1 MRYFTL
7 GIPDNFTAW
16 HTVRSVLIYP
26 QYKSMKG
33 YMPRLPDQED
43 YTLWMVSPEEYQ
55 AEAKELVKAE
65 IKASRDIERERER
78 WHRDFVQVY

>member
-1 MRYFTL
+1 
-7 GIPDNFTAW
+7 
-16 HTVRSVLIYP
+16 
-26 QYKSMKG
+26 
-33 YMPRLPDQED
+33 MPRLPDRED